1 MKTRKWK
8 SVEEGEGEGEQF
20 LRSEGIYEDV
30 CVYCGVH
37 IRFRKSVFESNG
49 MESPS
54 KFFLGSNLILD
65 LGSIIE
71 SDLSKKRKSE
81 PN

>member
-1 MKTRKWK
+1 MCT
-8 SVEEGEGEGEQF
+8 V
-20 LRSEGIYEDV
+20 V
-30 CVYCGVH
+30 CMYVLG
-37 IRFRKSVFESNG
+37 SVFESNG